1 MATYKQ
7 FRLGELGPAQ
17 AGFGLLGPDCRNF
30 NLLGGKHSLPL
41 LSIVY
46 PTEAEAKAARDAITA
61 ALSTAI
67 AVVTPGD

>member
-1 MATYKQ
+1 M
-7 FRLGELGPAQ
+7 
-17 AGFGLLGPDCRNF
+17 FGLLGPDCRNF
-30 NLLGGKHSLPL
+30 NLLGGQHSVPL

-46 PTEAEAKAARDAITA
+46 PTEAEAKAARDAIAA